1 MALTVLAIACPC
13 ALGLA
18 TPTAVMVGTG
28 VGAINGILIKGGEP
42 LETAHK
48 VDTVVFDKTGT
59 ITHGYP
65 SVARLALVQ
74 EILPDVSSSLL
85 TLLAILGLAESSSEH
100 PLAAAIVRFVESVV
114 GVKVSGTGEEFTAVP
129 GCGLAVRLEREE
141 VEQVVGRVSPG
152 DHLASYLHHRD
163 SEDFRLA
170 GAALDTSLLYREVSF
185 IERLATAKG
194 SLISIDNEAEA
205 ARVDEKYYEVL
216 IGNREWLKRNNIR
229 LEEEVDKRMNREE
242 ELGRTAVLVVV
253 DRIVLA
259 VISIADTVKEEAALT
274 VHSLKTAGIDVVL
287 LTGDNKKTARAI
299 AAQAG
304 ISRVYAE
311 VLPSHKVAK
320 IRSVDTETEW
330 LRQRN
335 LVQEVDV

>member
-1 MALTVLAIACPC
+1 M
-13 ALGLA
+13 
-18 TPTAVMVGTG
+18 
-28 VGAINGILIKGGEP
+28 
-42 LETAHK
+42 
-48 VDTVVFDKTGT
+48 
-59 ITHGYP
+59 
-65 SVARLALVQ
+65 
-74 EILPDVSSSLL
+74 
-85 TLLAILGLAESSSEH
+85 
-100 PLAAAIVRFVESVV
+100 
-114 GVKVSGTGEEFTAVP
+114 
-129 GCGLAVRLEREE
+129 
-141 VEQVVGRVSPG
+141 
-152 DHLASYLHHRD
+152 
-163 SEDFRLA
+163 
-170 GAALDTSLLYREVSF
+170 
-185 IERLATAKG
+185 
-194 SLISIDNEAEA
+194 
-205 ARVDEKYYEVL
+205 DEKYYEVL

-335 LVQEVDV
+335 LVQEVDGRGSLCRHGR